1 MKDIQYCFSIQ
12 HACVYSSIEQHIEK
26 SVVESGQ
33 TEG

>member
-1 MKDIQYCFSIQ
+1 MQIIFIEKASTN
-12 HACVYSSIEQHIEK
+12 SSIEQHIEK